1 MSLSPQEWQRL
12 LARLEYL
19 RLQHAT
25 LVDVAHIFSRIAR
38 MPVENWIADPDI
50 GEKLAE
56 QQRLIEQNEPAFSRP
71 LIGELGGQL
80 YDSQERLQSFDRQI
94 PVPQIRAYFQSK
106 TVNRDEVSSLLRF
119 LLSNLQLNDDDLDK
133 IDYLTTRYFE
143 LHVPP
148 GASPD
153 SAEIRSLR
161 DNYRQM
167 LEYAGISTLISPDAE
182 GLRNLE
188 VFREEFASAISLQHL
203 SATET
208 LHRLRRFKLGLKNR
222 RLLPDVMVEMARVN
236 LMAGECFRRL
246 SEVEIHR
253 VQGFVQLLKSA
264 GVTSLDNPQ
273 FSTVD
278 AALEVALLEASKLND
293 DYKQSPER
301 IAQLAQI
308 FEVLERACQQHHLS
322 FIEPAPARQP
332 VQKPASEPAATE
344 PAAGMP
350 EVISHD
356 PTRTADA
363 APVQSET
370 NIFNVENLA
379 IGYRIEASASAAQ
392 PVQEM
397 PQQDEIIEEIPP
409 SDWWRQALRLRIRQI
424 GHALRET
431 GSLIAESDVNIQISH
446 SSLLLHQWESQAFL
460 SHHQT
465 NNDAEI
471 NPASLLR
478 VSIALMAELGEK
490 QRLIDSLIANQ
501 RIPAHRSPGLMHLQK
516 MSLETLKLLHQ
527 LQQQST
533 ASGET
538 ETAEQFQR
546 TSQKLHQAIENYSD
560 CFLMSAA

>member
-38 MPVENWIADPDI
+38 MPVEDWIADPDI

-94 PVPQIRAYFQSK
+94 PVPQIRAYFQGK
-106 TVNRDEVSSLLRF
+106 TVNRDEVCSLLRF

-188 VFREEFASAISLQHL
+188 VFREEFASATSLQHL
-203 SATET
+203 SVRET

-236 LMAGECFRRL
+236 LIAGECFHRL

-253 VQGFVQLLKSA
+253 VQGFVQLLKAA

-278 AALEVALLEASKLND
+278 LALEVALLEASKLND
-293 DYKQSPER
+293 DYRQSPER
-301 IAQLAQI
+301 IACLAQI
-308 FEVLERACQQHHLS
+308 FDALEHACQKHNLS
-322 FIEPAPARQP
+322 FIQPSPARQP
-332 VQKPASEPAATE
+332 SEPAATE
-344 PAAGMP
+344 PVAETP
-350 EVISHD
+350 EVISQD
-356 PTRTADA
+356 STRTADA

-370 NIFNVENLA
+370 NVFNVETLA
-379 IGYRIEASASAAQ
+379 MGHRIESPADAAQ
-392 PVQEM
+392 PAEEM
-397 PQQDEIIEEIPP
+397 PQQNELIEEVPP
-409 SDWWRQALRLRIRQI
+409 ADWWRQALRLRIRQI
-424 GHALRET
+424 GHALRQS
-431 GSLIAESDVNIQISH
+431 GSLPAESDLNIQISH

-478 VSIALMAELGEK
+478 VSIALMAELREK

-501 RIPAHRSPGLMHLQK
+501 QIPTHRSPGLMHLQK
-516 MSLETLKLLHQ
+516 MSLETLKLLQQ

-533 ASGET
+533 ANGET

-546 TSQKLHQAIENYSD
+546 TSQKLHQAIENYTD
-560 CFLMSAA
+560 RFLMQTA

>member
-38 MPVENWIADPDI
+38 IPVEDWIADPGI

-56 QQRLIEQNEPAFSRP
+56 QQRMIEQNEPAFSRP

-94 PVPQIRAYFQSK
+94 PVPQIRAYFQGK
-106 TVNRDEVSSLLRF
+106 TVNRDEVCSLLRF

-148 GASPD
+148 GALSD
-153 SAEIRSLR
+153 SAGIQSLR

-188 VFREEFASAISLQHL
+188 VFREEFASATSLQHL
-203 SATET
+203 SAGET

-236 LMAGECFRRL
+236 LIAGECFRRL

-278 AALEVALLEASKLND
+278 AALELALLEASKLND
-293 DYKQSPER
+293 DYRQSPER

-308 FEVLERACQQHHLS
+308 FEVLERACQQHNLS

-332 VQKPASEPAATE
+332 VQKPASEPVVTE

-363 APVQSET
+363 APVQSEA
-370 NIFNVENLA
+370 NVFKVENLN
-379 IGYRIEASASAAQ
+379 RIESPADAAQ
-392 PVQEM
+392 PAEEM
-397 PQQDEIIEEIPP
+397 PQQDELIEEVPP
-409 SDWWRQALRLRIRQI
+409 ADWWRQVLRLRIRQI

-431 GSLIAESDVNIQISH
+431 GSLSAESDVNIQISH

-501 RIPAHRSPGLMHLQK
+501 RVPAHHSPGLMHLQK

-527 LQQQST
+527 IQQQST
-533 ASGET
+533 DSGET
-538 ETAEQFQR
+538 ETARQFQR